1 MVLVVAAEGTWR
13 RERCAGL
20 IKWSLAFFFEGHRS
34 SALGEICVSKS
45 VLRKLPLTQV
55 RILSW
60 ETGMLSQS
68 WKVYPLKC

>member
-1 MVLVVAAEGTWR
+1 MCGAHKVEL
-13 RERCAGL
+13 GL
-20 IKWSLAFFFEGHRS
+20 FFEGHRS

>member
-1 MVLVVAAEGTWR
+1 MGFTK
-13 RERCAGL
+13 G
-20 IKWSLAFFFEGHRS
+20 SLLGFFEGHRS
-34 SALGEICVSKS
+34 SGLGEICVNKS

-60 ETGMLSQS
+60 DAGMLSRS